1 MIKRFTHFLTIASI
15 SIIGLISIAYGG
27 LPPSNTPGIQ
37 LYLYVDHSPT
47 PFIIVE
53 KATQKLMLFEQG
65 DTLTLINTWSCAT
78 GETPGTKSV
87 SGDTKTPEGIYFITE
102 IFQDNE
108 ITVFGSRAF
117 HLNYP
122 NIFDEYAGHNGDGI
136 FIHGT
141 NKTLIPYSS
150 NGCIT
155 LNNRDLEQLAPYLAV
170 DTVPVIIVE
179 IMEEQ
184 LKQQN
189 FALSYGD
196 STYNT
201 IMETLGLANQTI
213 KPEQIEKLNFLKVGP
228 QAMAWIRYD
237 EYDANSLQYKYD
249 KQVFLTPSP
258 AKNWRTLYSTH
269 KQDMIPDLL
278 AIHPKKYKN
287 TLVKEA
293 LAALPPEVVTAP
305 PPKVVAAPP
314 PEVVV
319 IQPPPKRA
327 IATIKKGGEIIDFV
341 EKWRKSW
348 AQKDMKTYMSCYS
361 NNFRSSGLN
370 KTGWRQKK
378 TYLSQKYQYIQV
390 GIDNI
395 VVERTNKKA
404 KVSFF
409 QKYKSDRY
417 QTSGTK
423 TLQLVME
430 DGKWMIEKEYM

>member
-1 MIKRFTHFLTIASI
+1 MLKRFTHFLTITFI
-15 SIIGLISIAYGG
+15 SFICLISIAYGG

-65 DTLTLINTWSCAT
+65 KSLTLINTWSCAT
-78 GETPGTKSV
+78 GENPGTKSV

-179 IMEEQ
+179 IMEEE

-189 FALSYGD
+189 FALTYGD

-201 IMETLGLANQTI
+201 IMETLGLANQLI
-213 KPEQIEKLNFLKVGP
+213 KPEQIEKLNFLKVGA

-287 TLVKEA
+287 NVVKE
-293 LAALPPEVVTAP
+293 TA
-305 PPKVVAAPP
+305 AAPP
-314 PEVVV
+314 PEVVTS
-319 IQPPPKRA
+319 PPPKVVA
-327 IATIKKGGEIIDFV
+327 VPSPPKLAVSTITKGGTIIDFV

-348 AQKDMKTYMSCYS
+348 VEKDIKTYMSCYS
-361 NNFRSSGLN
+361 DNFRSGALN
-370 KTGWRQKK
+370 KNSWRQKK
-378 TYLSQKYQYIQV
+378 TYLNKKYEFIQV
-390 GIDNI
+390 GIDNL
-395 VVERTNKKA
+395 VVERTDKKA

-430 DGKWMIEKEYM
+430 DGKWMIEKEYML

>member
-1 MIKRFTHFLTIASI
+1 
-15 SIIGLISIAYGG
+15 
-27 LPPSNTPGIQ
+27 
-37 LYLYVDHSPT
+37 
-47 PFIIVE
+47 
-53 KATQKLMLFEQG
+53 MLFEQG
-65 DTLTLINTWSCAT
+65 ESLTLINTWSCAT
-78 GETPGTKSV
+78 GENPGTKSV

-179 IMEEQ
+179 IMEEE

-189 FALSYGD
+189 FALTYGD

-201 IMETLGLANQTI
+201 IMETLGLANQLI
-213 KPEQIEKLNFLKVGP
+213 KPEQIEKLNFLKVGA

-287 TLVKEA
+287 NVVKE
-293 LAALPPEVVTAP
+293 TA
-305 PPKVVAAPP
+305 AAPP
-314 PEVVV
+314 PEVVTS
-319 IQPPPKRA
+319 PPPKVVA
-327 IATIKKGGEIIDFV
+327 VPSPPKLAVSTITKGGTIIDFV

-348 AQKDMKTYMSCYS
+348 VEKDIKTYMSCYS
-361 NNFRSSGLN
+361 DNFRSGALN
-370 KTGWRQKK
+370 KNSWRQKK
-378 TYLSQKYQYIQV
+378 TYLNKKYEFIQV
-390 GIDNI
+390 GIDNL
-395 VVERTNKKA
+395 VVERTDKKA

-430 DGKWMIEKEYM
+430 DGKWMIEKEYML